1 MSLMLVRFKFS
12 ANIGMMCFV
21 VYVGCLF
28 LLSGLVGWL
37 FCRFGLG
44 EGLGFD

>member
-21 VYVGCLF
+21 VYVVVFFCF
-28 LLSGLVGWL
+28 LV
-37 FCRFGLG
+37 
-44 EGLGFD
+44 

>member
-1 MSLMLVRFKFS
+1 MFACGFLVGLMSLMLVRFKFS

-37 FCRFGLG
+37 FL
-44 EGLGFD
+44 